1 MRKNLKS
8 GKDMEKENIADNV
21 LNEPAWVVAKVTTG
35 KEDEVCET
43 CGDMLSKDVLKD
55 VFVPKYVRLKKYRG
69 EWRRETRP
77 LYSGYVF
84 MVTDDPGALDKALTK
99 VPGYHRLLKAADVI
113 LTVNDEEKAFINR
126 IAGRDNVVEISTGY
140 KEGDKITVV
149 SGPMMG
155 LEGDIVHVDRHK
167 RLVTV
172 NISLFG
178 RMVKTTMGLELTYK
192 KPEE

>member
-1 MRKNLKS
+1 
-8 GKDMEKENIADNV
+8 MENENIADNV
-21 LNEPAWVVAKVTTG
+21 LNEPAWVVARVT
-35 KEDEVCET
+35 
-43 CGDMLSKDVLKD
+43 
-55 VFVPKYVRLKKYRG
+55 RG

>member
-1 MRKNLKS
+1 MFQQ
-8 GKDMEKENIADNV
+8 
-21 LNEPAWVVAKVTTG
+21 
-35 KEDEVCET
+35 CET